1 MGVTLMNNKQ
11 KGWGAWFLIV
21 LVFVYMGF
29 LIVAPISALVM
40 GAFEDGLM
48 AVLKSLSS
56 SIFLQA
62 LSLSVRIALLVVLIQ
77 VVLGTMVSWV
87 IVRHRFFGKS
97 VLNGIIDVP
106 FAVSPVVVGYML
118 LLLFGRNG
126 FLFPLVEKTG
136 IQVAFAVPG
145 MFLATLFVCIPFM
158 IREMIPVIQ
167 NLDRQ
172 QELAASTLGASGWTI
187 FWRVI
192 FPQLRSG
199 LIYGMTLTL
208 ARALGEFGAVLVIG
222 GGVQGRT
229 ETTTLYIFRSLEERR
244 LIEAYTAS
252 ILLGSFSVL
261 IVFLADALKR
271 RQKKRMEMGDVEGSF
286 SLNPT
291 SD

>member
-1 MGVTLMNNKQ
+1 MDRVR
-11 KGWGAWFLIV
+11 KGWGAWLLIGITV
-21 LVFVYMGF
+21 TYMGF
-29 LIVAPISALVM
+29 LIVAPISALIV
-40 GAFEDGLM
+40 GAFEEGLLP
-48 AVLKSLSS
+48 VIKSLTTSA
-56 SIFLQA
+56 FRQA
-62 LSLSVRIALLVVLIQ
+62 LSLSVRIALLVVIIQ
-77 VVLGTMVSWV
+77 TVLGTMVAWV
-87 IVRHRFFGKS
+87 IVRHDFLGKS
-97 VLNGIIDVP
+97 LLNGIIDVP

-126 FLFPLVEKTG
+126 FLFPLIEKTG
-136 IQVAFAVPG
+136 VQVAFAVPG
-145 MFLATLFVCIPFM
+145 MFLATLFVSLPFM

-172 QELAASTLGASGWTI
+172 QELAASTLGANGWVI

-244 LIEAYTAS
+244 LIEAYSAS
-252 ILLGSFSVL
+252 ILLGSFSVI
-261 IVFLADALKR
+261 IVYLADALKR
-271 RQKKRMEMGDVEGSF
+271 HQMTRNAMGS
-286 SLNPT
+286 SKIHLLQN
-291 SD
+291 

>member
-1 MGVTLMNNKQ
+1 MDRVR
-11 KGWGAWFLIV
+11 KGWGAWLLIGITV
-21 LVFVYMGF
+21 TYMGF
-29 LIVAPISALVM
+29 LIVAPISALIV
-40 GAFEDGLM
+40 GAFEEGLLP
-48 AVLKSLSS
+48 VIKSLTTPA
-56 SIFLQA
+56 FRQA
-62 LSLSVRIALLVVLIQ
+62 LSLSVRIALLVVIIQ
-77 VVLGTMVSWV
+77 TVLGTMVAWV
-87 IVRHRFFGKS
+87 IVRHDFLGKS
-97 VLNGIIDVP
+97 LLNGIIDVP

-126 FLFPLVEKTG
+126 FLFPLIEKTG
-136 IQVAFAVPG
+136 VQVAFAVPG
-145 MFLATLFVCIPFM
+145 MFLATLFVSLPFM

-172 QELAASTLGASGWTI
+172 QELAASTLGANGWVI

-244 LIEAYTAS
+244 LIEAYSAS
-252 ILLGSFSVL
+252 ILLGSFSVI
-261 IVFLADALKR
+261 IVYLADALKR
-271 RQKKRMEMGDVEGSF
+271 HQMTRNAMGS
-286 SLNPT
+286 SKIHLLQN
-291 SD
+291 